1 MIIKFLILWSLYG
14 LALYLINSDMV
25 IFGLIALML
34 TNPIRKELSEND
46 YAITFYEKNK
56 GLVNISK
63 ILTFIISFFV
73 FVYVIYSLFNDIE
86 LISDLH
92 FMGWLIFYIFV
103 PAIVVLIK
111 YELGLFFYKIKE

>member
-1 MIIKFLILWSLYG
+1 
-14 LALYLINSDMV
+14 MV
-25 IFGLIALML
+25 IFGLIVFML

-46 YAITFYEKNK
+46 YAITFYKKNK

-63 ILTFIISFFV
+63 ILTFIISVFV
-73 FVYVIYSLFNDIE
+73 FVYVIYSLFNNIE

-92 FMGWLIFYIFV
+92 FMGWLIFYIFM